1 MKYLPIL
8 AVLLFSTQT
17 ALADDF
23 STRATQA
30 RAMAGNTEGA
40 KYDITLWPI
49 LNEAGAACDPAGT
62 KLPASELGHF
72 NLVGDI
78 TADGRM
84 INIEVRPETNMAKCY
99 AGQMAKAH
107 FLHPP
112 LVGRTTYPV
121 LFDLTV
127 TP

>member
-1 MKYLPIL
+1 
-8 AVLLFSTQT
+8 
-17 ALADDF
+17 
-23 STRATQA
+23 
-30 RAMAGNTEGA
+30 
-40 KYDITLWPI
+40 
-49 LNEAGAACDPAGT
+49 PAGT

-78 TADGRM
+78 TAAGQM
-84 INIEVRPETNMAKCY
+84 INIEVRPETEMAKCY
-99 AGQMAKAH
+99 AAQMAKAH

-121 LFDLTV
+121 LLDLNV